1 MHQKIKKNLFKEDIN
16 SNDNLFILYNIIKIN
31 IRKILII
38 QLIYLNKVKE
48 ENDKDN
54 FEQFLNYFEDKYIN
68 TYNYQKW
75 NYYNKNC
82 QNK

>member
-68 TYNYQKW
+68 IYNYQKW
-75 NYYNKNC
+75 NYYNKNF
-82 QNK
+82 